1 MTKEEKK
8 MIRLQLV
15 NLLDSCEGC
24 PYQTM
29 VNACVK
35 ICPTCPIGKQMQKLS
50 RKLCGNKVIVRRAW
64 TKEEDAY
71 IWNNQHLPRKEL
83 AERLGRTRDAV
94 IKRLF
99 ELRKRGGV
107 TNAS

>member
-1 MTKEEKK
+1 
-8 MIRLQLV
+8 MIRIQIH
-15 NLLDSCEGC
+15 NLLDNCQNCQFRSVTNAGIHTC
-24 PYQTM
+24 PS
-29 VNACVK
+29 
-35 ICPTCPIGKQMQKLS
+35 CPIGQQLQKLS